1 MASTQFHPQALTR
14 PMVRR
19 LLFALG
25 SLLLI
30 PTATTEASNAVSL
43 QIAHAQ
49 VGLGQFGE
57 FDFRPDESLF
67 LPVPREQ
74 SIRIERIRTAAEDK
88 RWTDAAQELASIL
101 SDSEYEDYVTRSE
114 VGKPANESLKAYISG
129 MMAELPNSV
138 WDAYQLLV
146 GAEARAMLDEGLKA
160 QDQEKLGEVVR
171 RYLHTKAGE
180 RATVIL
186 ARLLMDRRQWEGA
199 YLLLSKLEKIRPNR
213 RELAM
218 ESEILKIVCRAS
230 RGDRKAALQDLEK
243 FLEQHGTQNRLLPET
258 PKGKVGGAPEE
269 LLDQLVRIHT
279 SHGQKPFTWMLF
291 QGDATRNAQSR
302 GSEPLRE
309 VMWNVRLA
317 HSRQEQER
325 IQKAK
330 QRLLDNQLPVIPAIQ
345 PLVVQDQVIFRTPNS
360 LLATDVRSGKILW
373 KFPWDSLDSETNAPP
388 TADPAFNVG
397 GSADL
402 LEYAIW
408 ADSARGHLSS
418 DGKRVFFVHEDPLA
432 HGSSL
437 RVGQANFMMR
447 ATRQMRQ
454 NSLMSLDINR
464 EGATVWM
471 LGNSEEDDGEGLSG
485 ARFLGPPLPVD
496 GQLFTL
502 ARIIDETRLLSLDPE
517 TGSVLWSQQLSHS
530 PAQQDWTTDF
540 SLAASPSYHGGILIC
555 PTNAGVLVA
564 IDTVSRTILWG
575 YQYKEIEQARNTRRI
590 TINSRNNNQDESL
603 FGNRWTDGTPIIHG
617 SRVMVTPPDSDELL
631 CLDLLTGKRLWTRP
645 RDSGLTIA
653 CIDDGILL
661 QINSDSLIGIDV
673 ATGEPAWADGETSLP
688 EGAAPSGYGFRR
700 EGTYFLPTTKE
711 SILPIDIKT
720 GEFGQPISS
729 GGELGNLVC
738 YDQFVLA
745 VSPEYVTA
753 FKQIDALRREVEQ
766 RLANNSDDAEALRHQ
781 GSLRLHDGKLVD
793 ALESLQRSFELDPVD
808 ETRHAL
814 VATGLGALRA
824 DFDDHQELVPQLES
838 LVETA
843 EDRLLLA
850 RLKATGRHHQGKT
863 LEAFEAYLEF
873 ADLAEALLGDA
884 QTAEGLRLDSLEPD
898 LKAHYSRV
906 LRGYMVELAPKAESA
921 ELEKIGITLRARL
934 DEISPG
940 EPDESERL
948 RRFATHF
955 HPFDVAQEARIRR
968 TARLME
974 DGQLLE
980 AELALRALFA
990 DQVPPQDLA
999 PLTLAL
1005 AERFEAEKL
1014 PKKAAQWF
1022 DLLMDRFADIP
1033 ARGQQPASEV
1043 LAEKSWYGR
1052 KDTGPEAKPRWGY
1065 QNYTVRAEQH
1075 KPIITRQ
1082 NYSIRLRELNRVA
1095 QSGFGIRLD
1104 NQSNQFLV
1112 NDSSGELTVR
1122 IPFNTESGKQLYN
1135 PQIGAVYAEQLGHL
1149 LAISLGDE
1157 IQVFDTLP
1165 RPSGSSEERLLWSVQ
1180 LQNEVP
1186 GARGRTARIT
1196 AKSAENPFGER
1207 VTKANDG
1214 GKPIGQFCL
1223 TADGTMVYQHGAK
1236 VVCVDPLDGKIL
1248 WQRDRTPI
1256 GSQLVCSER
1265 YVVAIAPGRSNSA
1278 GPDVKAM
1285 VLSIDNGTLVR
1296 EIDLPDPLRTWTDR
1310 EGTLICWKE
1319 SSIPDSNI
1327 RTYEIQGIEV
1337 ETGKTVWQRQPA
1349 GGSQAALLN
1358 QRDQLAILEP
1368 SGKFEVLNLADGK
1381 TQFTD
1386 QLESGTLQRVK
1397 ILEGFEDIFL
1407 VAYRPF
1413 EEDRRL
1419 QFRGV
1424 PHDASESILKGEVYA
1439 FNARTGKRLW
1449 DQPARVSDT
1458 YFVESLQP
1466 VDLPVLTFVTRW
1478 NRPIEGR
1485 AQTKPVLSALILD
1498 RRDGGILFRG
1508 EFGETSVSYSVS
1520 GDPDKGEITL
1530 RFDSQSILLTA
1541 SDDPRVP
1548 APPAANSM
1556 NFTFPPESV
1565 PPID

>member
-1 MASTQFHPQALTR
+1 
-14 PMVRR
+14 MVRP
-19 LLFALG
+19 LLLALG
-25 SLLLI
+25 VLVVI
-30 PTATTEASNAVSL
+30 PTAITQAADAVSL
-43 QIAHAQ
+43 RIAYSQ
-49 VGLGQFGE
+49 TGLGQFGE

-146 GAEARAMLDEGLKA
+146 GAEARAILDEGLKS
-160 QDQEKLGEVVR
+160 QDPEKLGEVIR

-180 RATVIL
+180 KATIIL

-199 YLLLSKLEKIRPNR
+199 YLLLSKLEDIRPNR
-213 RELAM
+213 RDLVM
-218 ESEILKIVCRAS
+218 ESEVLKIVCRAS
-230 RGDRKAALQDLEK
+230 SGDRKSALQDLES
-243 FLEQHGTQNRLLPET
+243 FLDQHGAQNRLLPEI
-258 PKGKVGGAPEE
+258 PNDKMGWQPEK

-279 SHGQKPFTWMLF
+279 SLGQKPFTWMLF

-373 KFPWDSLDSETNAPP
+373 KFPWDSLDSETNDPP
-388 TADPAFNVG
+388 TADPAFNAD
-397 GSADL
+397 GSGDL

-418 DGKRVFFVHEDPLA
+418 DGERVFFVHEDPVA
-432 HGSSL
+432 NGSAL
-437 RVGQANFMMR
+437 RVGNANFMMR
-447 ATRQMRQ
+447 ATRQMKQ

-471 LGNSEEDDGEGLSG
+471 LGNSEEDNGEGLSG

-496 GQLFTL
+496 GQLFAL

-530 PAQQDWTTDF
+530 PAQQDLTTDF

-575 YQYKEIEQARNTRRI
+575 YQYKEIEQARNNRRI
-590 TINSRNNNQDESL
+590 TINSRTNNQDESL
-603 FGNRWTDGTPIIHG
+603 FGNRWTDGTPVIYG
-617 SRVMVTPPDSDELL
+617 SHVLVTPPDSDELL
-631 CLDLLTGKRLWTRP
+631 CLDLLTGKQRWTRP
-645 RDSGLTIA
+645 RDNGLTIA
-653 CIDDGILL
+653 CVEGGILL
-661 QINSDSLIGIDV
+661 QINSDSLLGIDV
-673 ATGEPAWADGETSLP
+673 ATGEPAWRGGETSLP
-688 EGAAPSGYGFRR
+688 EGTAPGGYGFRR

-711 SILPIDIKT
+711 TILPIDIKS

-781 GSLRLHDGKLVD
+781 GSLRLHDGNLTE
-793 ALESLQRSFELDPVD
+793 ALASLQRSYELDQVD

-814 VATGLGALRA
+814 VSTGLAALRA
-824 DFDDHQELVPQLES
+824 DFDDHQNLIPQLES

-843 EDRLLLA
+843 EDQLLLA
-850 RLKATGRHHQGKT
+850 RLKATGRHRQGKT

-873 ADLAEALLGDA
+873 ADLAEVLHGDD
-884 QTAEGLRLDSLEPD
+884 QTAEELHLDSLEPD
-898 LKAHYSRV
+898 LKAHHSRV
-906 LRGYMVELAPKAESA
+906 LRGYMVELAPTAEDA
-921 ELEKIGITLRARL
+921 ELEKIESTLQARL
-934 DEISPG
+934 DEIASG
-940 EPDESERL
+940 EADEVERL
-948 RRFATHF
+948 HRFATHF
-955 HPFDVAQEARIRR
+955 HPFDVSREARIRR
-968 TARLME
+968 TARLLK
-974 DGQLLE
+974 DGRLLE
-980 AELALRALFA
+980 GEIALRGLFV
-990 DQVPPQDLA
+990 DQVPAQDKARLI
-999 PLTLAL
+999 LAL
-1005 AERFEAEKL
+1005 AELCETEQMPKQATKWFELLAE
-1014 PKKAAQWF
+1014 QF
-1022 DLLMDRFADIP
+1022 SDI
-1033 ARGQQPASEV
+1033 AVRGNQSVSEV
-1043 LAEKSWYGR
+1043 LAEKTGDGR
-1052 KDTGPEAKPRWGY
+1052 TGSGAMAQSRWGY
-1065 QNYTVRAEQH
+1065 RDYTVRSEQH
-1075 KPIITRQ
+1075 TPIITRQ
-1082 NYSIRLRELNRVA
+1082 NYSIRLRELNQVV

-1165 RPSGSSEERLLWSVQ
+1165 RPAGSSEERLLWSVQ

-1186 GARGRTARIT
+1186 GSRGRTARIT
-1196 AKSAENPFGER
+1196 AKSGENPFGER

-1214 GKPIGQFCL
+1214 GKPIGQFSL
-1223 TADGTMVYQHGAK
+1223 TAHGTMVYQLGAK
-1236 VVCVDPLDGKIL
+1236 VVCVDPLNGEIL

-1256 GSQLVCSER
+1256 GSQLICSER
-1265 YVVAIAPGRSNSA
+1265 YVVTIPPGRSNSA
-1278 GPDVKAM
+1278 GPDVRAL
-1285 VLSIDNGTLVR
+1285 VFSIDNGTLVR
-1296 EIDLPDPLRTWTDR
+1296 EIDLPDPLRIWTDH
-1310 EGTLICWKE
+1310 EGILVCWKE
-1319 SSIPDSNI
+1319 SSLPDNND
-1327 RTYEIQGIEV
+1327 RTYEIQGIDA
-1337 ETGKTVWQRQPA
+1337 ETGEMVWQRQPA
-1349 GGSQAALLN
+1349 NGSQAALLN
-1358 QRDQLAILEP
+1358 QRNQLAILQP

-1381 TQFTD
+1381 SHFTD

-1397 ILEGFEDIFL
+1397 ILEGFGELFL

-1413 EEDRRL
+1413 EADRRL
-1419 QFRGV
+1419 QFRCV
-1424 PHDASESILKGEVYA
+1424 PHDSSESVLRGEVYA
-1439 FNARTGKRLW
+1439 FNAQTGDRLW
-1449 DQPARVSDT
+1449 NEPARVSET

-1466 VDLPVLTFVTRW
+1466 IELPVLTFVARL
-1478 NRPIEGR
+1478 NRPIEGS
-1485 AQTKPVLSALILD
+1485 AQSKPMLSALILD
-1498 RRDGGILFRG
+1498 RRDGRILFRG
-1508 EFGETSVSYSVS
+1508 EFGESSLSYVVS
-1520 GDPDKGEITL
+1520 GEPEKGQITL

-1541 SDDPRVP
+1541 NDDPRAP

-1556 NFTFPPESV
+1556 NFTFPPESA
-1565 PPID
+1565 PSIE

>member
-1 MASTQFHPQALTR
+1 MASTQFHPQSLNR
-14 PMVRR
+14 PMVCR
-19 LLFALG
+19 LFFALG
-25 SLLLI
+25 MLLSI
-30 PTATTEASNAVSL
+30 ATATTDASDAVSVR
-43 QIAHAQ
+43 IAHAQ
-49 VGLGQFGE
+49 AALAQFGE

-74 SIRIERIRTAAEDK
+74 SIRIERIRTAAEDR
-88 RWTDAAQELASIL
+88 RWTDAAQELATIL

-114 VGKPANESLKAYISG
+114 VGKPANESLKAYVSG

-146 GAEARAMLDEGLKA
+146 GAEAGAILNEGLKT

-180 RATVIL
+180 KATIIL

-199 YLLLSKLEKIRPNR
+199 YLLLSKLEDIRPNR
-213 RELAM
+213 RDLVM
-218 ESEILKIVCRAS
+218 ESEILKIVCQAS
-230 RGDRKAALQDLEK
+230 SGNRESALQGLDA
-243 FLEQHGTQNRLLPET
+243 FLKQHGTQNRLFSEV
-258 PKGKVGGAPEE
+258 PKEKLGGQPEE
-269 LLDQLVRIHT
+269 LLDHLVRMHT
-279 SHGQKPFTWMLF
+279 SLGQKPYTWMLF

-373 KFPWDSLDSETNAPP
+373 KFPWDSLEAETSEPP
-388 TADPAFNVG
+388 TADPAINAG
-397 GSADL
+397 GNRDL

-418 DGKRVFFVHEDPLA
+418 DGKRVFFVHEDPMTN
-432 HGSSL
+432 GSAL
-437 RVGQANFMMR
+437 RVGNANFMMR

-471 LGNSEEDDGEGLSG
+471 LGNSEEDDGKGLSG

-496 GQLFTL
+496 GQLFAL

-530 PAQQDWTTDF
+530 PAQQDLTTDF

-575 YQYKEIEQARNTRRI
+575 YQYKEIEQARNNRRI

-631 CLDLLTGKRLWTRP
+631 CLDLLTGKPLWTRP
-645 RDSGLTIA
+645 RDNGLTIA
-653 CIDDGILL
+653 CVEDDVLL
-661 QINSDSLIGIDV
+661 QINSDSLLGIDV
-673 ATGEPAWADGETSLP
+673 TTGEPAWREGETSLP
-688 EGAAPSGYGFRR
+688 EGTAPGGYGFRR
-700 EGTYFLPTTKE
+700 EGTYFLPTTKDT
-711 SILPIDIKT
+711 ILPIDIKS

-766 RLANNSDDAEALRHQ
+766 RLAKNPDDAEALRHQ
-781 GSLRLHDGKLVD
+781 GSLRLHDGNLAD
-793 ALESLQRSFELDPVD
+793 ALASLQRSYELDQAD

-814 VATGLGALRA
+814 VATGLAALRA
-824 DFDDHQELVPQLES
+824 DFDDHQALVSQLES

-863 LEAFEAYLEF
+863 LAAFEAYLEF
-873 ADLAEALLGDA
+873 ADLAEVLLGDA
-884 QTAEGLRLDSLEPD
+884 QAADGLRLDALEPD
-898 LKAHYSRV
+898 LKAHHSRV
-906 LRGYMVELAPKAESA
+906 LRGYMVELAPKANSA
-921 ELEKIGITLRARL
+921 ELEKIRITLQARL
-934 DEISPG
+934 DDITPG
-940 EPDESERL
+940 EADEAERL
-948 RRFATHF
+948 TRFATHF
-955 HPFDVAQEARIRR
+955 HPFDVAHEARIRR

-980 AELALRALFA
+980 AEIALRWLYLAE
-990 DQVPPQDLA
+990 VPPQTTA

-1005 AERFEAEKL
+1005 AERFESAQL
-1014 PKKAAQWF
+1014 PKQAAKWF
-1022 DLLMDRFADIP
+1022 ELLESQFSEIP
-1033 ARGQQPASEV
+1033 VRGGQSVSEV
-1043 LAEKSWYGR
+1043 LAEKSWHGR
-1052 KDTGPEAKPRWGY
+1052 KPNGSDMQSPWGY
-1065 QNYTVRAEQH
+1065 RDYAVQSEPH

-1082 NYSIRLRELNRVA
+1082 NYSIRLRELNQIA
-1095 QSGFGIRLD
+1095 QSRFGIRLD

-1149 LAISLGDE
+1149 LVISLGDE

-1165 RPSGSSEERLLWSVQ
+1165 RSDDSAEERLLWSVQ
-1180 LQNEVP
+1180 LQNELP

-1196 AKSAENPFGER
+1196 AKSGENPFGER

-1236 VVCVDPLDGKIL
+1236 VVCVDPLNGRIL

-1278 GPDVKAM
+1278 GPDVKAI

-1296 EIDLPDPLRTWTDR
+1296 EIDLPDPLRIWTDR
-1310 EGTLICWKE
+1310 EGTLVCWKE
-1319 SSIPDSNI
+1319 NSLPDSNT
-1327 RTYEIQGIEV
+1327 RTYEIHGINA
-1337 ETGKTVWQRQPA
+1337 ETGESVWQRQPA
-1349 GGSQAALLN
+1349 SGSQAALLN
-1358 QRDQLAILEP
+1358 QRNQLAILEP
-1368 SGKFEVLNLADGK
+1368 SGEFEVLNLTDGK
-1381 TQFTD
+1381 SHFTD
-1386 QLESGTLQRVK
+1386 QLESGPLQRIK
-1397 ILEGFEDIFL
+1397 ILEGFTELFL

-1413 EEDRRL
+1413 EADRRL
-1419 QFRGV
+1419 QFRCV
-1424 PHDASESILKGEVYA
+1424 PHDSSESVLRGEVYA
-1439 FNARTGKRLW
+1439 FNAHTGDRLW
-1449 DQPARVSDT
+1449 AEPARVSDT

-1466 VDLPVLTFVTRW
+1466 IELPVLTFVARL
-1478 NRPIEGR
+1478 NRPVEGGS
-1485 AQTKPVLSALILD
+1485 QSKPMLSVLILD
-1498 RRDGGILFRG
+1498 RHDGRILFRG
-1508 EFGETSVSYSVS
+1508 EFDESSLSYAVS
-1520 GDPDKGEITL
+1520 GDPEKGQITL
-1530 RFDSQSILLTA
+1530 RFDSQSIQLTA
-1541 SDDPRVP
+1541 SDKPRAP
-1548 APPAANSM
+1548 APPAANSL
-1556 NFTFPPESV
+1556 NFTFPPGSI